1 MPIADEALI
10 AKLRAIA
17 KDDSASDYDIE
28 RDCGLAA
35 DRIAALTAE
44 VESLR
49 AQMLKAITYIQMNG
63 ADQELTIV
71 INCAYRAGL
80 TQAAIDHALAQGT
93 EQGLT

>member
-1 MPIADEALI
+1 MPDDLLKRLRKHAGNGFLI
-10 AKLRAIA
+10 GG
-17 KDDSASDYDIE
+17 E
-28 RDCGLAA
+28 AA